1 VTDTDITFRR
11 WRQHARAEPKV
22 MERTIIH
29 EDGVVTGVATVF
41 MSYAEAEKVAKAV
54 MTRAEQER
62 ADIATAEGEFYEKAS
77 GSGTPEEL
85 RSLLKH
91 LVEAAE
97 RSTRL
102 LIANHL
108 MDIYK
113 AMPTPLST
121 EPELSSFQEGWR
133 QAAEEVRNG

>member
-1 VTDTDITFRR
+1 MTDTDITFRR
-11 WRQHARAEPKV
+11 WRQHARDEPKV

-41 MSYAEAEKVAKAV
+41 MSYAEAERVAKGV
-54 MTRAEQER
+54 MTR
-62 ADIATAEGEFYEKAS
+62 AEGEFYEKAS

-97 RSTRL
+97 GSTRL
-102 LIANHL
+102 LIANQL
-108 MDIYK
+108 MDVYK